1 VQTFPTADGWIFV
14 MCMKESFWSSLC
26 EALPRLDLARD
37 ARFATTAARLEN
49 RATLTEILDGE
60 FGRKTTAEWLKALS
74 GRIPVGPVNDMR
86 SALANP
92 FVAATDMVR
101 FVEHP
106 ETRGLRVLTLPV
118 KVDGERPQPVVC
130 EPLKK

>member
-1 VQTFPTADGWIFV
+1 

-37 ARFATTAARLEN
+37 ARFATMAARLEN

-60 FGRKTTAEWLKALS
+60 FRRKTTAEWLKALS

-101 FVEHP
+101 CVEHR
-106 ETRGLRVLTLPV
+106 ERRGLRVLTLPV